1 MNRFPGFSTLRTL
14 TAPHAMA
21 LLVVVSI
28 SGAASARAQLV
39 DGADSSRPYRGLF
52 GGAAAATSD
61 RPHTLDITAALFGG
75 YDDDIFARGDG
86 PRSPNAR
93 VGGNFVGGQLA
104 ANYFHRMPN
113 AVFSL
118 DGSSAVRWVG
128 STEEFVPTFY
138 AAGMGYAKAIG
149 ARNSVT
155 LRHTTAYR
163 PFFSVVPFAGIG
175 TIGTSLQN
183 PSTQMDAAIGPSQGP
198 DDFTVS
204 ADRRALQ
211 HVGLLQFGRR
221 LSPRSSVD
229 LIGNYGVTD
238 FRTSELDDVNNVRWR
253 AAARYTYD
261 LTRFASLRLGYG
273 YRTLGTSNGR
283 TIINHDIDVGLQ
295 YSQPFVFQRGR
306 TQFAFTTGTTMLVRD
321 RLSSDASGGQR
332 TLFRAIGTA
341 SLSHAFRA
349 PWQTQLNYTRTV
361 GFLDGLSEPFQGDQ
375 VMASVGGLIG
385 RRVDVTMSAGYL
397 SGAIGFR
404 DRNFDTALA
413 NVRARVALSQNLALF
428 GQYFYYQ
435 YAFDEAVSTAL
446 IVAPELERQGVRIG
460 LTVWVPVVR

>member
-1 MNRFPGFSTLRTL
+1 MMRCPASTARRSNK
-14 TAPHAMA
+14 APHVLA
-21 LLVVVSI
+21 LLVAVWVA
-28 SGAASARAQLV
+28 GAASAHAQLV

-52 GGAAAATSD
+52 GGAAAGTSD
-61 RPHTLDITAALFGG
+61 RPQTLDINAALFGG

-93 VGGNFVGGQLA
+93 VGGKFVGGQLA

-113 AVFSL
+113 ALFSL
-118 DGSSAVRWVG
+118 DGSSAVRWVA
-128 STEEFVPTFY
+128 SSQEFVPTFY
-138 AAGMGYAKAIG
+138 AAGVGYTTAIG
-149 ARNSVT
+149 PRNSVA

-175 TIGTSLQN
+175 TIGATLQN
-183 PSTQMDAAIGPSQGP
+183 PSSQMDAAIGPSQGP

-221 LSPRSSVD
+221 LSPRSTVD

-238 FRTSELDDVNNVRWR
+238 FGTSELDDVNNVRWR
-253 AAARYTYD
+253 AAARYMYD

-283 TIINHDIDVGLQ
+283 TIVNHDIDVGLQ

-306 TQFAFTTGTTMLVRD
+306 TQFAFTTGTTLLVRD
-321 RLSSDASGGQR
+321 RLSSEAGGGDR
-332 TLFRAIGTA
+332 TIFRAVGMA

-375 VMASVGGLIG
+375 VMANVGGLIG
-385 RRVDVTMSAGYL
+385 RRVDVAMSAGYL

-413 NVRARVALSQNLALF
+413 SARARVALSQNLALF
-428 GQYFYYQ
+428 AQYFYYQ
-435 YAFDEAVSTAL
+435 YAFDEAVTTRL

-460 LTVWVPVVR
+460 LTVWVPVLR